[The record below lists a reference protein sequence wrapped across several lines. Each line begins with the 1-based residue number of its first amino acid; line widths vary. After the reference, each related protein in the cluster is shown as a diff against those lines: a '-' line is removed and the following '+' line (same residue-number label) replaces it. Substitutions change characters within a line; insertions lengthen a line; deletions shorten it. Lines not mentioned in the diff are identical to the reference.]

1 MSYASARLEVKVL
14 MRRCSKS
21 GLSNWAESRCLEQL
35 DIAAHWK
42 QIASDKVKP
51 KDARVRAYK
60 NAVEILDSTNAMLR
74 ARLRLSCAGLPYG
87 AGVGEFSNSAAPMEP

>member
-35 DIAAHWK
+35 DLAAHWK

-60 NAVEILDSTNAMLR
+60 NAVGILDSTNVMLR
-74 ARLRLSCAGLPYG
+74 ARLSCAGLPYG
-87 AGVGEFSNSAAPMEP
+87 AGVGDFSNSAAPIEP